1 MDWSPVIFVFG
12 DVPKLWNRGL
22 PSSVE
27 PSRTSVG
34 GTVKTFQNSNAGSLA
49 EPKLHTALSAVK
61 AKVVD
66 RDAVGSSLS
75 LSDLRF
81 GVTALAIG
89 SSEDDRPSSQSVGN
103 NNLLP
108 IAATTRVQPIAS
120 IAHISAVKPVSSQ
133 PPASPDPV
141 DRSPLDA
148 DLVDAFLQDPEL
160 ITLLS
165 VSAQPK
171 PPPNRELSILLGA
184 VLDSKKTSKAAD
196 CPALREAMA
205 RKLRYLQQFK
215 EAHGEYVKMLWKF
228 AAQINQLHMWGLQ
241 IQALYIAYDVKIPP
255 ALRTEQQKFCSYV
268 DGFTVLVY
276 QLLQQQ
282 DSFDLP
288 KEP

>member
-12 DVPKLWNRGL
+12 DVPELWNLGL

-108 IAATTRVQPIAS
+108 IAAPIFISLNAPFLLLAFLTSPNLS
-120 IAHISAVKPVSSQ
+120 I
-133 PPASPDPV
+133 PPSLS
-141 DRSPLDA
+141 SPLTS
-148 DLVDAFLQDPEL
+148 LP
-160 ITLLS
+160 TLGNS
-165 VSAQPK
+165 SATPYAI
-171 PPPNRELSILLGA
+171 SW
-184 VLDSKKTSKAAD
+184 S
-196 CPALREAMA
+196 
-205 RKLRYLQQFK
+205 
-215 EAHGEYVKMLWKF
+215 
-228 AAQINQLHMWGLQ
+228 
-241 IQALYIAYDVKIPP
+241 
-255 ALRTEQQKFCSYV
+255 
-268 DGFTVLVY
+268 TV
-276 QLLQQQ
+276 
-282 DSFDLP
+282 
-288 KEP
+288 